1 MSYNGNTWD
10 FQSHDAGSIPVIRS
24 KFLPK
29 KPIFI
34 LTVLSDFEIIYV
46 KVGNS
51 FWPLTP
57 KRNNMFKLT
66 VFYEGFD
73 GTLSSSEFIFPY
85 DGEDAIEDII
95 RHYKI
100 GNRIVITEPV
110 SELLGV

>member
-1 MSYNGNTWD
+1 
-10 FQSHDAGSIPVIRS
+10 
-24 KFLPK
+24 
-29 KPIFI
+29 
-34 LTVLSDFEIIYV
+34 
-46 KVGNS
+46 
-51 FWPLTP
+51 
-57 KRNNMFKLT
+57 MFKLT

-100 GNRIVITEPV
+100 GNRIVITDPV